1 LEHAYSRHLQGVR
14 VEMHIMEGFLPLE
27 WCLFWFLLS
36 APFLIW
42 GALSIKKIFEQHP
55 EMKLTLAVSG
65 AYMFVLSALK
75 LPSVTGS
82 SSHPTGNGFS
92 TIFYGVG
99 VTSLLAG
106 IVLIFQALL
115 LAHGGLTTLGANI
128 FSMGIAGPAAAFVA
142 YKALQKVNA
151 SMSISVF
158 SAAFIADMMTY
169 VTTSLQLALAYPSN
183 GSVAASFWTFFL
195 IFAVV
200 QVPLAIAE
208 GILLV
213 IFFNFLA
220 ESKPDLLRGVVRHP
234 KPSLKGNRNVIL
246 AAIIIIIIA
255 AAVVIN
261 AAIGLLGTD
270 DQGVELIQKIDPNYH
285 PWFSSFY
292 EPSGGLEM
300 ALFAVQALIGLS
312 VLVYFIWYLRK
323 KRSESGQSGAD

>member
-1 LEHAYSRHLQGVR
+1 
-14 VEMHIMEGFLPLE
+14 MEGFLPLG
-27 WCLFWFLLS
+27 WCIFWFLLS
-36 APFLIW
+36 VPFLIW
-42 GALSIKKIFEQHP
+42 GALSIKKIFVEHP
-55 EMKLTLAVSG
+55 EMKLTIAVSG

-75 LPSVTGS
+75 LPSVAGS
-82 SSHPTGNGFS
+82 SSHPTGTGLS

-99 VTSLLAG
+99 VTSLLAS

-128 FSMGIAGPAAAFVA
+128 FSMGIAGPAAAFLA

-151 SMSISVF
+151 SMSVSVF
-158 SAAFIADMMTY
+158 SAAFLADMVTY
-169 VTTSLQLALAYPSN
+169 VTTSLQLALAYPSD
-183 GSVAASFWTFFL
+183 GSVIASFWTFFL

-220 ESKPDLLRGVVRHP
+220 ESKPDLLRGIVRNP
-234 KPSLKGNRNVIL
+234 KPSLKGNRNVVF
-246 AAIIIIIIA
+246 AAIVIIVIS
-255 AAVVIN
+255 AAVVFN

-270 DQGVELIQKIDPNYH
+270 NQGQELIQRIDPNYQ

-292 EPSGGLEM
+292 EPSEGLEM

-323 KRSESGQSGAD
+323 KRSESDNSGAD